1 MSNKEE
7 YNGIKF
13 RVIFENPTPPDHP
26 LIPQLAL
33 WCGYFHRL
41 GLAPPYPGG
50 SYGNLS
56 FRTGQES
63 FIITGTCIGLKDK
76 LTNDSFV
83 EVRCTDVASGLVWVR
98 GTRNPSSES
107 LMHAGIYRCR
117 HDVTAVFHGHA
128 PLLIEKADVSG
139 LAVTASEYPYGTPE
153 LADAVS
159 GMALSHDFF
168 IIRNHGFISLGTNPE
183 DAGQLAVQM
192 TKGYTPPV

>member
-1 MSNKEE
+1 MNKKEE

-13 RVIFENPTPPDHP
+13 RVLFENPSPPDHP
-26 LIPQLAL
+26 LIAQLAH
-33 WCGYFHRL
+33 WCGQFHHL

-76 LTNDSFV
+76 LTNNSFV
-83 EVRCTDVASGLVWVR
+83 EVRCTDAASGQVWVR

-117 HDVTAVFHGHA
+117 HDVAAVFHGHA

-139 LAVTASEYPYGTPE
+139 MAVTASEYPYGTPE

-159 GMALSHDFF
+159 EMALSHDFF
-168 IIRNHGFISLGTNPE
+168 IIRNHGFISLGANPE
-183 DAGQLAVQM
+183 DAGQLAVRM
-192 TKGYTPPV
+192 TKGYTTQV